1 MKIQEIDKNF
11 DTRVEKKTGERD
23 CYTIPH
29 SAFSL
34 YGVRYDEERKGF
46 VRMDISVAEEVSE
59 MLGVLARGTAGGRMS
74 FATDSNVLQ
83 INVTYKELWNME
95 QMPLSGSSGF
105 SLFEE
110 TKKGWRFVKF
120 LAPRPCDLYGFT
132 AETAL
137 EGGKMKNYLLYFP
150 LYNAVNVLSICLTK
164 GAGVQPTQ
172 IYRDVAPILYY
183 GSSITQGGCASRPDT
198 CYPALISK
206 KNNIDHINL
215 GFSGNGK
222 GELIIA
228 EYLAGL
234 DCSLF
239 VCDYDHNAPNAEY
252 LQNTHYAFYE
262 RYRSLRPN
270 TPILFISKP
279 DVDGDDEGEQRIKI
293 IRSTYLK
300 AKKAGDKKVYFL
312 SGADFYKGRDRSEF
326 TVDGCHPTDLGFSVM
341 AAEVYKKIVKIDKKF
356 RG

>member
-11 DTRVEKKTGERD
+11 DTRTETGVEKRD
-23 CYTIPH
+23 CYTIPDP
-29 SAFSL
+29 AFSL
-34 YGVRYDEERKGF
+34 HGVRYDEERNYF
-46 VRMDISVAEEVSE
+46 VRMDASVAEKVSE
-59 MLGVLARGTAGGRMS
+59 VLEVVARGTTGGRMS
-74 FATDSNVLQ
+74 FATDSSVLQ
-83 INVTYKELWNME
+83 ISVTYKGLWNME
-95 QMPLSGSSGF
+95 HMPLSGSSGF

-120 LAPRPCDLYGFT
+120 LAPRPCDLNGFT

-150 LYNAVNVLSICLTK
+150 LYNTVNSLSVGLTK

-172 IYRDVAPILYY
+172 IYKDVAPILYY

-206 KNNIDHINL
+206 KNNIDYVNL
-215 GFSGNGK
+215 GFSGNAK

-239 VCDYDHNAPNAEY
+239 VCDYDHNAPSAEY

-279 DVDGDDEGEQRIKI
+279 DVDGDKEGKQRIKI
-293 IRSTYLK
+293 IRDTYLK

-312 SGADFYKGRDRSEF
+312 SGADFYKGKDRGEF

-341 AAEVYKKIVKIDKKF
+341 AAKVYKKIVKIDKKF